1 MKLRIFLARHPIFT
15 RDEIAGHL
23 AALGQG
29 SPRTTDSLLAY
40 HVRSGRLRRIRR
52 GLYAVQGAGG
62 ESTVDPYLVAKLAP
76 DSVLAYHTA
85 LELHGN
91 AYSVHHQSLICTR
104 HRVRPL
110 SVDDHRYMA
119 LPPPKALRD
128 RRQEDLGVENVDRSG
143 LDVRVTRLER
153 TLVDV
158 LDRPDLGGGWE
169 EIWRSLETIEF
180 LDPDAVVE
188 YALLLDSATTAAK
201 VGFFL
206 EEHRDSLMIE
216 DAALEPLRR
225 RRPRMPHY
233 LERALRPPKRPV
245 AGVRRPGTGE
255 RARLVAAWNLIVPGS
270 LLQRTWEEVA

>member
-1 MKLRIFLARHPIFT
+1 MQKRDRPGNKGKPLPLENSSGGDRHRGSGHSPFGLPLPPCH
-15 RDEIAGHL
+15 RDAVYL
-23 AALGQG
+23 
-29 SPRTTDSLLAY
+29 DC
-40 HVRSGRLRRIRR
+40 RL

-62 ESTVDPYLVAKLAP
+62 ESTVDPYLVAAKLAP

-110 SVDDHRYMA
+110 SVNDHRYMA

-128 RRQEDLGVENVDRSG
+128 RRQEDIGVETVDRSG

-169 EIWRSLETIEF
+169 ERRLPSRRVRQPLSGRLCPSPSPRTCH
-180 LDPDAVVE
+180 A
-188 YALLLDSATTAAK
+188 AATTS
-201 VGFFL
+201 
-206 EEHRDSLMIE
+206 DSSLCL
-216 DAALEPLRR
+216 AFVHVRQV
-225 RRPRMPHY
+225 RP
-233 LERALRPPKRPV
+233 
-245 AGVRRPGTGE
+245 
-255 RARLVAAWNLIVPGS
+255 S
-270 LLQRTWEEVA
+270 EVSA